1 MATLY
6 TAQRIADTE
15 NGWLITSNI
24 TKQEDIVFC
33 ALGAN
38 TGEDAVRVLEESKTP
53 KTTDINTNI
62 D

>member
-15 NGWLITSNI
+15 NGWLITNNE
-24 TKQEDIVFC
+24 TKEEDIVFC
-33 ALGAN
+33 SLAAN
-38 TGEDAVRVLEESKTP
+38 TGEDAVRVLQESKTP
-53 KTTDINTNI
+53 KTADINTNI